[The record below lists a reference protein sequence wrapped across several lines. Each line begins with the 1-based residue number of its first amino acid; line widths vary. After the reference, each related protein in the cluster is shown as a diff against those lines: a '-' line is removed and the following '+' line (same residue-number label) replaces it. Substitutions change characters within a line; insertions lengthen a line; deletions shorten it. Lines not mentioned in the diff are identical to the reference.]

1 MAPLMFG
8 GMILFMLIGYP
19 AAFSLAAIGLFF
31 GFIGIELGLIRPD
44 FLGNLTYQL
53 FGIISNDLLLAIPFF
68 TFMGAILERC
78 GLAEDLLDSIGQLF
92 GPVRGGLSYAVIFV
106 GAILGA
112 ITGTVAASVI
122 AMGVISMPLMI
133 KYGYST
139 RHTTGVIAA
148 SGTITQLIPPSL
160 VLVVLAD
167 QLGRS
172 VGDMYAGAIGPSIIQ
187 VALFCVWVAIVS
199 VIWPKDVPALPPEA
213 RTLRGW
219 ALWKKCLRGMI
230 PSLGLIF
237 LVLGTIFMGLAT
249 PTEAGAMGVV
259 GAHRC
264 WPRSYGTLT
273 WKLLYQ
279 GMATTMRIT
288 AMVVFILIGAR
299 VFSLVFQGV
308 GGKALDRAPADR
320 RCPAAQVG
328 FLIFVNIF
336 IFVLAFFL
344 DFFEIAFI
352 IIPLL
357 APVAD
362 KLGIDLIWFGVL
374 ICANMQTSFMH
385 PPFGFA
391 LFYLRGIAPP
401 SIKTSDIYWGAI
413 PWVVLQVILVAIV
426 IFWPG
431 SVTYWLDKRPRSIP
445 PRSRSRCRCRTSTR
459 YRTSISSSDSS
470 RVRTPLRW
478 GAALVHIGAQSAP
491 GRGAS
496 TSIRENKMAKVAIVT
511 GAGTGIGRAAAL
523 ALLNNGLRG
532 GAGRPAQGGAG
543 RDRR

>member
-1 MAPLMFG
+1 MSFVRDNMAPLMFV

-19 AAFSLAAIGLFF
+19 AAFSLAATGLFF

-44 FLGNLTYQL
+44 FLGNLTFQL
-53 FGIISNDLLLAIPFF
+53 YGIISNELLLAIPFF

-92 GPVRGGLSYAVIFV
+92 GPVRGGLSYAVIIV

-122 AMGVISMPLMI
+122 AMGVISVPIML

-139 RHTTGVIAA
+139 RHTMGVIAA

-160 VLVVLAD
+160 VLIILAD
-167 QLGRS
+167 VLGRS
-172 VGDMYAGAIGPSIIQ
+172 VGDMYAGAFGPSLIQ
-187 VALFCVWVAIVS
+187 ILLFCSWVFFLSIVR
-199 VIWPKDVPALPPEA
+199 PHEVPALPPEA
-213 RTLRGW
+213 RTLYGW
-219 ALWKKCLRGMI
+219 ALWAKCLRGII
-230 PSLGLIF
+230 PSAGLIF

-259 GAHRC
+259 GSMLLAAFNR
-264 WPRSYGTLT
+264 TLT
-273 WKLLYQ
+273 WPLLYQ
-279 GMATTMRIT
+279 GMSTTMRIT

-308 GGKALDRAPADR
+308 GGKEWIEHMLTGLPGG
-320 RCPAAQVG
+320 QVG
-328 FLIFVNIF
+328 FLIFVNL
-336 IFVLAFFL
+336 FVFVIAFFL

-374 ICANMQTSFMH
+374 ICANLQTSFMH

-391 LFYLRGIAPP
+391 LFYLRGIVPR

-413 PWVVLQVILVAIV
+413 PWLLLQLVLVAIL
-426 IFWPG
+426 IFWPQ
-431 SVTYWLDKRPRSIP
+431 SVTYWISKPRMVDPSTIELQIAPPMDLPPLDLGP
-445 PRSRSRCRCRTSTR
+445 PQ
-459 YRTSISSSDSS
+459 I
-470 RVRTPLRW
+470 
-478 GAALVHIGAQSAP
+478 
-491 GRGAS
+491 
-496 TSIRENKMAKVAIVT
+496 K
-511 GAGTGIGRAAAL
+511 
-523 ALLNNGLRG
+523 
-532 GAGRPAQGGAG
+532 
-543 RDRR
+543 

>member
-1 MAPLMFG
+1 MTFIGENLAPLMFA

-19 AAFSLAAIGLFF
+19 AAFSLAATGLFF
-31 GFIGIELGLIRPD
+31 GFLGIEYGLIRPD

-78 GLAEDLLDSIGQLF
+78 GLAEDLLDSFGQLF
-92 GPVRGGLSYAVIFV
+92 GPYPGGLSYAVIFV

-122 AMGVISMPLMI
+122 AMGVISMTPML

-139 RHTTGVIAA
+139 RHTMGVIAA

-167 QLGRS
+167 QMGRS

-187 VALFCVWVAIVS
+187 VLLFCMWVFVVS
-199 VIWPKDVPALPPEA
+199 VVWPEDVPALPLEA
-213 RTLRGW
+213 RTLHGW

-249 PTEAGAMGVV
+249 PSEAGAMGVV
-259 GAHRC
+259 GAILLAA
-264 WPRSYGTLT
+264 SYGTLT
-273 WKLLYQ
+273 WPLLYQ
-279 GMATTMRIT
+279 GMASTMRLT

-308 GGKALDRAPADR
+308 GGKVWIEDLLTTLPGG
-320 RCPAAQVG
+320 QVG
-328 FLIFVNIF
+328 FLIFANLF
-336 IFVLAFFL
+336 IFFIAFFL

-357 APVAD
+357 TPAAD

-374 ICANMQTSFMH
+374 ICANIQTSFMH

-391 LFYLRGIAPP
+391 LFYLRGIAPR

-413 PWVVLQVILVAIV
+413 PWIGTMVILVAIV
-426 IFWPG
+426 IFWPA
-431 SVTYWLDKRPRSIP
+431 SVTYWIDK
-445 PRSRSRCRCRTSTR
+445 
-459 YRTSISSSDSS
+459 
-470 RVRTPLRW
+470 
-478 GAALVHIGAQSAP
+478 
-491 GRGAS
+491 
-496 TSIRENKMAKVAIVT
+496 
-511 GAGTGIGRAAAL
+511 GTGVDPKTIKIDIPMPEMPSD
-523 ALLNNGLRG
+523 LNFDQ
-532 GAGRPAQGGAG
+532 P
-543 RDRR
+543 RR

>member
-1 MAPLMFG
+1 MSSVAFLKENMPALMFA

-19 AAFSLAAIGLFF
+19 AAFSLAATGLFF
-31 GFIGIELGLIRPD
+31 GIIGIELGLIEPN

-53 FGIISNDLLLAIPFF
+53 FGVISNDLLLAIPFF

-78 GLAEDLLDSIGQLF
+78 GLAQDLLDSIGQLF
-92 GPVRGGLSYAVIFV
+92 GPVRGGMSYAVIFV

-122 AMGVISMPLMI
+122 AMGVISMVPML

-139 RHTTGVIAA
+139 RHTMGVIAA

-167 QLGRS
+167 VLGRS
-172 VGDMYAGAIGPSIIQ
+172 VGDMYAGAIGPSLIQ

-199 VIWPKDVPALPPEA
+199 IFRPQDVPALPLEA
-213 RTLRGW
+213 RSLNGW

-259 GAHRC
+259 GALLLAA
-264 WPRSYGTLT
+264 SYGTLT
-273 WKLLYQ
+273 WKLLYE
-279 GMATTMRIT
+279 GMSNTMRLT

-308 GGKALDRAPADR
+308 GGGHWIEHLLTSLPGG
-320 RCPAAQVG
+320 QLG
-328 FLIFVNIF
+328 FLIFVNAF
-336 IFVLAFFL
+336 IFVVAFFL

-357 APVAD
+357 APVAQ
-362 KLGIDLIWFGVL
+362 KLGIDLVWFGVL
-374 ICANMQTSFMH
+374 ICANIQTSFMH

-391 LFYLRGIAPP
+391 LFYLRGIAPK
-401 SIKTSDIYWGAI
+401 SIKTSEIYWGAI
-413 PWVVLQVILVAIV
+413 PWIGTMVILVAIV
-426 IFWPG
+426 ILWPQ
-431 SVTYWLDKRPRSIP
+431 SVSYFIDKPVAYDPSKQWLLPS
-445 PRSRSRCRCRTSTR
+445 
-459 YRTSISSSDSS
+459 
-470 RVRTPLRW
+470 W
-478 GAALVHIGAQSAP
+478 
-491 GRGAS
+491 
-496 TSIRENKMAKVAIVT
+496 
-511 GAGTGIGRAAAL
+511 
-523 ALLNNGLRG
+523 
-532 GAGRPAQGGAG
+532 
-543 RDRR
+543 

>member
-1 MAPLMFG
+1 MTTAMHLVRDNMAPLMFI

-19 AAFSLAAIGLFF
+19 AAFSLAATGLFF
-31 GFIGIELGLIRPD
+31 GFIGIELGLITPV

-53 FGIISNDLLLAIPFF
+53 FGVISNDLLLAIPFF

-92 GPVRGGLSYAVIFV
+92 GPVRGGMSYAVIFV

-122 AMGVISMPLMI
+122 AMGVISMTPML

-139 RHTTGVIAA
+139 RHTMGVIAA

-167 QLGRS
+167 VLGRS
-172 VGDMYAGAIGPSIIQ
+172 VGDMYAGAIGPSFIQ
-187 VALFCVWVAIVS
+187 VALFCAWVAIVS
-199 VIWPKDVPALPPEA
+199 VIWPKDVPALPLEA
-213 RTLRGW
+213 RTLNGW

-237 LVLGTIFMGLAT
+237 LVLGTLFMGLAT

-259 GAHRC
+259 GAIALAA
-264 WPRSYGTLT
+264 SYGTLT
-273 WKLLYQ
+273 WTLLYQ

-288 AMVVFILIGAR
+288 SMVVYILIGAR

-308 GGKALDRAPADR
+308 GGKDWIEHLLIALPGG
-320 RCPAAQVG
+320 QIG
-328 FLIFVNIF
+328 FLVFSNAF
-336 IFVLAFFL
+336 IFVAAFFL

-357 APVAD
+357 APVAN
-362 KLGIDLIWFGVL
+362 KLGIDLVWFGVL
-374 ICANMQTSFMH
+374 ICANIQTSFMH

-391 LFYLRGIAPP
+391 LFYMRGIAPP

-413 PWVVLQVILVAIV
+413 PWVFLQVILVVIV

-431 SVTYWLDKRPRSIP
+431 SVTYWLDKPSVADPSKLNVEIPMPALPPAFDRPP
-445 PRSRSRCRCRTSTR
+445 PK
-459 YRTSISSSDSS
+459 I
-470 RVRTPLRW
+470 
-478 GAALVHIGAQSAP
+478 Q
-491 GRGAS
+491 
-496 TSIRENKMAKVAIVT
+496 
-511 GAGTGIGRAAAL
+511 
-523 ALLNNGLRG
+523 
-532 GAGRPAQGGAG
+532 
-543 RDRR
+543 

>member
-1 MAPLMFG
+1 MIHFISENMAPLMFG
-8 GMILFMLIGYP
+8 GMILFMLIGFP
-19 AAFSLAAIGLFF
+19 AAFSLAATGLFF

-53 FGIISNDLLLAIPFF
+53 FGIVSNDLLLAIPFF

-92 GPVRGGLSYAVIFV
+92 GPARGGLSYAVIFV

-122 AMGVISMPLMI
+122 AMGVISMTPMI

-139 RHTTGVIAA
+139 RHTMGVIAA

-187 VALFCVWVAIVS
+187 VALFCIWVFIVS
-199 VIWPKDVPALPPEA
+199 IIWPKDVPALPLEA
-213 RTLRGW
+213 RTLHGW
-219 ALWKKCLRGMI
+219 ALWKKCLRGII

-237 LVLGTIFMGLAT
+237 LVLGT
-249 PTEAGAMGVV
+249 
-259 GAHRC
+259 
-264 WPRSYGTLT
+264 LT

-279 GMATTMRIT
+279 GMSTTMRLT
-288 AMVVFILIGAR
+288 AMVVYILIGAR
-299 VFSLVFQGV
+299 TFSLVFQGV
-308 GGKALDRAPADR
+308 GGKVWIEELLTSLPGG
-320 RCPAAQVG
+320 QVG
-328 FLIFVNIF
+328 FLVFVNAF
-336 IFVLAFFL
+336 IFVIAFFL

-357 APVAD
+357 APAAD
-362 KLGIDLIWFGVL
+362 RLGIDLIWFGVL
-374 ICANMQTSFMH
+374 ICANIQTSFMH

-391 LFYLRGIAPP
+391 LFYLRGIAPR
-401 SIKTSDIYWGAI
+401 SIKTSEIYWGAI
-413 PWVVLQVILVAIV
+413 PWVFLQVILVVIV

-431 SVTYWLDKRPRSIP
+431 SVTYWIERGTALDPSKIKIDIP
-445 PRSRSRCRCRTSTR
+445 QP
-459 YRTSISSSDSS
+459 DLPP
-470 RVRTPLRW
+470 PLDF
-478 GAALVHIGAQSAP
+478 GPPSG
-491 GRGAS
+491 GR
-496 TSIRENKMAKVAIVT
+496 
-511 GAGTGIGRAAAL
+511 
-523 ALLNNGLRG
+523 
-532 GAGRPAQGGAG
+532 
-543 RDRR
+543 

>member
-1 MAPLMFG
+1 MIHFISENMAPLMFV
-8 GMILFMLIGYP
+8 GMILFMLIGFP
-19 AAFSLAAIGLFF
+19 AAFSLAATGLFF

-53 FGIISNDLLLAIPFF
+53 FGIVSNDLLLAIPFF
-68 TFMGAILERC
+68 TLMGAILERC

-92 GPVRGGLSYAVIFV
+92 GPVRGGMSYAVIFV

-122 AMGVISMPLMI
+122 AMGVISMTPML

-139 RHTTGVIAA
+139 RHTMGVIAA

-172 VGDMYAGAIGPSIIQ
+172 VGDMYAGAIGPSFIQ
-187 VALFCVWVAIVS
+187 LALFCIWVAIVS

-213 RTLRGW
+213 RTLRGM
-219 ALWKKCLRGMI
+219 ALLKKCLRGLI

-237 LVLGTIFMGLAT
+237 LVLGTIFLGYAT
-249 PTEAGAMGVV
+249 PTEAGALGVV
-259 GAHRC
+259 GAIALAGM
-264 WPRSYGTLT
+264 YGTLS

-279 GMATTMRIT
+279 GMSTTMRIT
-288 AMVVFILIGAR
+288 AMVVYILIGAR
-299 VFSLVFQGV
+299 TFSLVFQGV
-308 GGKALDRAPADR
+308 GGKVWIEDLLTALPGG
-320 RCPAAQVG
+320 QLG
-328 FLIFVNIF
+328 FLVFVNA
-336 IFVLAFFL
+336 FVFVIAFFL

-357 APVAD
+357 APAAD

-374 ICANMQTSFMH
+374 ICANIQTSFMH

-401 SIKTSDIYWGAI
+401 SIRTSEIYWGAI
-413 PWVVLQVILVAIV
+413 PWVVLQVILVVIL

-431 SVTYWLDKRPRSIP
+431 SVTYWLDRGKGVDPSKIQIDIP
-445 PRSRSRCRCRTSTR
+445 MPELPP
-459 YRTSISSSDSS
+459 
-470 RVRTPLRW
+470 PLDFN
-478 GAALVHIGAQSAP
+478 P
-491 GRGAS
+491 PP
-496 TSIRENKMAKVAIVT
+496 K
-511 GAGTGIGRAAAL
+511 
-523 ALLNNGLRG
+523 
-532 GAGRPAQGGAG
+532 
-543 RDRR
+543 